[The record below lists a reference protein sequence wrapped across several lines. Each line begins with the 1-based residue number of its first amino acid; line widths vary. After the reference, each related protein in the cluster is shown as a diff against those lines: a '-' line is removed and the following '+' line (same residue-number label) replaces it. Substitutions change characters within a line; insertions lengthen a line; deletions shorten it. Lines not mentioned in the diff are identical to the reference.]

1 MAIPMAPST
10 AVLFDERFVRAT
22 HLLSSAEPTE
32 RIAGVTMLAGLGDRH
47 PEGTSQCAEL
57 LCHYLRAKPAGCD
70 APKRRMEP
78 GENAVRNAIAAAL
91 CRRLVLDASPSWSD
105 TPLDF
110 RGAIFGDHAI
120 FDFARLTGPELF
132 RGAVFTGVA
141 SFFGATFECRADV
154 PDGEFDPEIDTRLC
168 TAPDDINGLP
178 PVPLGRSVREAVFRG
193 AIFMGAANFA
203 SSTFLGDGNFS
214 GTVFEDTADFT
225 QARFHAHA
233 AFVNTTFLGRALF
246 HGCAVAQ
253 NLHFVITHFH
263 QGIDLTAV
271 QARDWLTF
279 THAKIDGTA
288 DLSLATIV
296 QLSLDEAEFGGE
308 VNLGHAEIS
317 YLEGTGVTFRQSVS
331 APYAAISRGHLRDSQ
346 FMGVVN
352 FDDAR
357 IGEVAD
363 GEPETVSFAG
373 TVFAAD
379 PVARLAEGS
388 VTPDA
393 PGVTQEGFS
402 VTWRVRKQSEP
413 KKRGRHE

>member
-1 MAIPMAPST
+1 MAIPVEPST
-10 AVLFDERFVRAT
+10 AVLFDERFVRAA

-57 LCHYLRAKPAGCD
+57 LCHYLRTKPAGCD
-70 APKRRMEP
+70 APKRPMEP
-78 GENAVRNAIAAAL
+78 GENAVRNAIAVSL

-110 RGAIFGDHAI
+110 RGATFGDHAI

-132 RGAVFTGVA
+132 RGAVFTGIA

-154 PDGEFDPEIDTRLC
+154 PDAEFDPQIDIRLS
-168 TAPDDINGLP
+168 APDDINGLP
-178 PVPLGRSVREAVFRG
+178 PVPLGRTVREAVFRG
-193 AIFMGAANFA
+193 AFFMGAANFA
-203 SSTFLGDGNFS
+203 RSTFVGNGDFFGA
-214 GTVFEDTADFT
+214 VFRDTADFT
-225 QARFHAHA
+225 GARFHTHA
-233 AFVNTTFLGRALF
+233 SFVNTTFGGRALF
-246 HGCAVAQ
+246 HGCAVAK
-253 NLHFVITHFH
+253 NLHFVIARFH

-271 QARDWLTF
+271 QARDWLNF

-288 DLSLATIV
+288 DLSLATID

-308 VNLGHAEIS
+308 VNLGHAGIS
-317 YLEGTGVTFRQSVS
+317 YLEGTSVTFRQSVS
-331 APYAAISRGHLRDSQ
+331 APHAAISSGHLRDSQ

-352 FDDAR
+352 FDDTR
-357 IGEVAD
+357 IGEVD
-363 GEPETVSFAG
+363 DEEPETVSFAG
-373 TVFAAD
+373 TVFVAD